1 MVEIGRFN
9 RLKIVKSVP
18 FGVYLDG
25 KDLGEI
31 LLPLKYVP
39 EESEPGMELDVFIYL
54 DSEERLIA
62 TTLKPVAQV
71 GEFAMMTVVSN
82 SKFGSFLKWNIEKDL
97 FVPFKEQKSPLIV
110 GKSYVFCVYF
120 DDESGRL
127 AASQKVFKFL
137 SQDTNE
143 LKEGEEVKILVYEYT
158 PLGWKAIINNKFSGM
173 LYRSEIFN
181 TELKIGF
188 ESTAYI
194 KKLRE
199 DGKIDLNL
207 SKVGYET
214 VRDFSD
220 ILMEKLK
227 ENDGF
232 LSFNDNSSP
241 ELIYAHFGVS
251 KKVFKKA
258 VGSLY
263 KNRKIRLI
271 SGGIEWIN

>member
-1 MVEIGRFN
+1 MIAIGRFN
-9 RLKIVKSVP
+9 RLKIIKAVP

-25 KDLGEI
+25 GELGEI

-39 EESEPGMELDVFIYL
+39 DTGKPGDDLDIFLYL

-71 GEFAMMTVVSN
+71 GEFAFMTVVSN

-97 FVPFKEQKSPLIV
+97 FVAFKEQKNPLII
-110 GKSYVFCVYF
+110 GKSYLFYVYF
-120 DDESGRL
+120 DDESGRI
-127 AASQKVFKFL
+127 AASQKFYKFL
-137 SQDTNE
+137 SQDTSE
-143 LKEGEEVKILVYEYT
+143 LSEGEEVKILVYELT
-158 PLGWKAIINNKFSGM
+158 PMGWKAIINHKYFGM
-173 LYRSEIFN
+173 LYRNEVFN
-181 TELKIGF
+181 TEVKVGF

-194 KKLRE
+194 KKIRE
-199 DGKIDLNL
+199 DGKLDLSLN
-207 SKVGYET
+207 KAGYGNI
-214 VRDFSD
+214 RDFTE
-220 ILMEKLK
+220 ILMEMLV

-241 ELIYAHFGVS
+241 ELIYANFGVS

-271 SGGIEWIN
+271 NGGIEWIK